1 MRWNLRMAA
10 ARRDI
15 WKSSQLQR
23 MLAEAG
29 LVISAGKMSNL
40 WSGQPVTIRLDDL
53 DVICAVLG
61 CGVEELLAPEPDKAA
76 ARRPAP
82 DTAPGTQPS
91 QAHQATAVGAG
102 GTVRRRPGRH
112 APPV

>member
-1 MRWNLRMAA
+1 MKWNLRLAA

-15 WKSSQLQR
+15 WKSSQLQA
-23 MLAEAG
+23 MLADAG

-61 CGVEELLAPEPDKAA
+61 CEVSELLQPEP
-76 ARRPAP
+76 RE
-82 DTAPGTQPS
+82 DTAR
-91 QAHQATAVGAG
+91 AHTDAGASAALPLAAG
-102 GTVRRRPGRH
+102 DKHVMRRAGRA
-112 APPV
+112 APPI